1 MPVEFIGALGSREGS
16 ESLPPSGPVIDPAY
30 VAAIARAHEYA
41 GFDKALVGYHSSQ
54 PDGFQVIAYAAQHT
68 ERLKYLLAHRPGF
81 LPPTIAARNL
91 ASLDHFSKGRLSVHI
106 ITGGDDADQQ
116 RDGDF
121 LSHDERYARTD
132 EFLDVVKTFWA
143 SAGPFDHEGTYFK
156 IRNSLAALKPFG
168 PSGIPIYFGG
178 SSEAALEVG
187 AKHADVYAM
196 WGESLEEVRETIAR
210 VRAAAAKWNRADR
223 IRFSLSLR
231 PVIGR
236 TEAEAWSRAEYIY
249 ETAKSLSAPAPA
261 IVHPAQ
267 SVGMQRLRAA
277 AGRGAVLDKRLWTKL
292 ASLPNARGS
301 TTGLVGT
308 GEQIAEA
315 LLEYH
320 KLGITAFLIRGFDPI
335 QDALAYGREILPRV
349 REAVAQRDEAFGV
362 VTAEVV

>member
-1 MPVEFIGALGSREGS
+1 
-16 ESLPPSGPVIDPAY
+16 
-30 VAAIARAHEYA
+30 
-41 GFDKALVGYHSSQ
+41 
-54 PDGFQVIAYAAQHT
+54 
-68 ERLKYLLAHRPGF
+68 
-81 LPPTIAARNL
+81 
-91 ASLDHFSKGRLSVHI
+91 
-106 ITGGDDADQQ
+106 
-116 RDGDF
+116 
-121 LSHDERYARTD
+121 
-132 EFLDVVKTFWA
+132 
-143 SAGPFDHEGTYFK
+143 
-156 IRNSLAALKPFG
+156 
-168 PSGIPIYFGG
+168 
-178 SSEAALEVG
+178 
-187 AKHADVYAM
+187 M

-362 VTAEVV
+362 VTAEVA